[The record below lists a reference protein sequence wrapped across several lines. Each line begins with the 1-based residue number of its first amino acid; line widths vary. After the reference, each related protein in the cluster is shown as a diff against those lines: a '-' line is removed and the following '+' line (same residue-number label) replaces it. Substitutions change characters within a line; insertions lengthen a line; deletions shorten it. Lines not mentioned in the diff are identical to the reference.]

1 MAITGRPT
9 KYSKQILIDTKKYLA
24 LCVDKDVRQVAS
36 TGKNSVMY
44 THKRVVKLPTYGG
57 LAKYLK
63 LNRDTIFEWVKI
75 HPEFS
80 DLIGD
85 LMAEQE
91 DRLINGGINGDYNPT
106 ISKVLLTKH
115 GYREGHELANPDG
128 SNVFRPNG
136 KDKEAADEA
145 LQAL

>member
-1 MAITGRPT
+1 
-9 KYSKQILIDTKKYLA
+9 
-24 LCVDKDVRQVAS
+24 
-36 TGKNSVMY
+36 MY